1 MKKNRTTI
9 LRALVLLLVAGC
21 LVCASCSS
29 SSPQMYKHK
38 RNTDCGC

>member
-1 MKKNRTTI
+1 MKTHRPTLLRTLT
-9 LRALVLLLVAGC
+9 LLLLALC
-21 LVCASCSS
+21 LVCASCS

>member
-9 LRALVLLLVAGC
+9 LRALLLLLVAGC
-21 LVCASCSS
+21 LVCASCS